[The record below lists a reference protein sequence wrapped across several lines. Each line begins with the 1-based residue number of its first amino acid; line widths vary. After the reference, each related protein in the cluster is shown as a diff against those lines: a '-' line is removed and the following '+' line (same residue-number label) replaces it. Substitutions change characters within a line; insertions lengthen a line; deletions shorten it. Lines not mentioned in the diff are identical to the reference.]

1 MPAKTFWSKFAA
13 ASAELHRQFHAGD
26 VQEVFEDIEDMLDK
40 CGLPYM
46 FDITADE
53 TACHL
58 IFSPEGDPSE
68 AKEIDSV
75 LRAAPAIAQW
85 KFFGRRQQKDL
96 SDVRAFIHEL
106 YLLDIER
113 CRFRCRQSGQG
124 VVVEM
129 FIPPCD
135 WSDEEMA
142 GFANTFLWHA
152 IGEDRTMK
160 CQVMGKVAKGTP
172 KGATLSVEDA
182 VAWLLEH
189 CP

>member
-13 ASAELHRQFHAGD
+13 ASAELHRQFNEGD
-26 VQEVFEDIEDMLDK
+26 VQEVFEAIEDMLDK

-53 TACHL
+53 TDCHL
-58 IFSPEGDPSE
+58 IFSPEGDPAE
-68 AKEIDSV
+68 AREIDSV

-96 SDVRAFIHEL
+96 HDVRAFINEM
-106 YLLDIER
+106 YLLDIQR
-113 CRFRCRQSGQG
+113 CRFRCHQRPPG

-135 WSDEEMA
+135 WSEEEMA

-152 IGEDRTMK
+152 IGEDRTMTRH
-160 CQVMGKVAKGTP
+160 VVGKVTKGIP
-172 KGATLSVEDA
+172 KGAALSVEDA
-182 VAWLLEH
+182 VGWLLGH